1 MKEERSMS
9 KTLRLVFPQW
19 QGGNN
24 PNYVFGSELLSHI
37 VPQSNKAETIR
48 VTVEKDFSQELPL
61 ENGVIGESGLLEQ
74 LAEAERILA
83 EKAPEKVITLGG
95 DCSISQAPFDY
106 LHGRYPES
114 LGILWLDAHSDM
126 STIKDSTRGHMM
138 VLGNLL
144 GHGAPQFSEK
154 VQHPFKVE
162 QIMLAGLKY
171 EELRPCDHQID
182 DLKMN
187 YLTPAELAE
196 DSQLLIEWIN
206 QNQFKQL
213 AIHFDL
219 DVLSPQD
226 FRSINPGKP
235 YLDLE
240 KFPAPIGTM
249 TLDQIGRIIQDVSE
263 KTEIVGF
270 SIGEHLPW
278 DAINLR
284 RTLESV
290 EIFSE

>member
-1 MKEERSMS
+1 MS

-37 VPQSNKAETIR
+37 VPQSSTAETIQ
-48 VTVEKDFSQELPL
+48 VTVDKNLEQELPL
-61 ENGVIGESGLLEQ
+61 ENGVIGESGLLKQ
-74 LAEAERILA
+74 LAEAAKILE
-83 EKAPEKVITLGG
+83 EKSPETVITLGG

-106 LHGRYPES
+106 LHGKYPDS

-126 STIKDSTRGHMM
+126 STIKDSPKGHMH

-144 GHGAPQFSEK
+144 GHGAPQFAEK
-154 VQHPFKVE
+154 VQHPFDVE
-162 QIMLAGLKY
+162 QVMLAGLKY
-171 EELRPCDHQID
+171 KELRPCDHQVN

-187 YLTPAELAE
+187 YLTPEKLAE
-196 DSQLLIEWIN
+196 DSQPLIDWIN
-206 QNQFKQL
+206 QNQFKHL

-219 DVLSPQD
+219 DVLSPHD

-235 YLDLE
+235 YLDINQ
-240 KFPAPIGTM
+240 FPAPVGTM
-249 TLDQIGRIIQDVSE
+249 TLEQVSRIIHDVSE
-263 KTEIVGF
+263 EIEIVGF

-284 RTLESV
+284 NALAEV
-290 EIFSE
+290 EIFRE